1 MLLMTSILCHL
12 AEHFTIQHTVGVAQ
26 KVAQFETFALNN
38 ILPENKHTVVTEC
51 LLYSSLAHY

>member
-1 MLLMTSILCHL
+1 MTSILCHL